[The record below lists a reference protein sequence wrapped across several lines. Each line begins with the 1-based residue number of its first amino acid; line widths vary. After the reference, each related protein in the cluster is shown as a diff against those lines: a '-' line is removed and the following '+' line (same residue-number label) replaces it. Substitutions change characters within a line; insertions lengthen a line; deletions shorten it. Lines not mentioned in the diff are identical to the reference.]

1 MDTQGNKDRKSIKS
15 CIIAMEDELMNKR
28 KAVLYQVY
36 VRNHTKEGTFQALIR
51 DLPRIKRLGVDVI
64 YLLPIHPISVS
75 NRKGAQG
82 SPYAI
87 DDFRAV
93 NPELGTLDD
102 FRDLVQAVHDQHLQ
116 LMIDVVYNHTG
127 HHSKLYQEHPE
138 FFYLKNGKPGNK
150 VGDWWDIIDLDFT
163 NKALWDYLIE
173 TLEYWVHQGVDGF
186 RCDVAPLIPLDFWK
200 AARTKLETIKPNI
213 LMLSESVEPSFIT
226 YLRGEGFVAHS
237 DGEMYQ
243 AFDLLYDYDVYGA
256 LKDYWLGKGSLE
268 SYLEKV
274 RMQEYIYPAH
284 YSKMHFLENHDQQR
298 VFHYVK
304 DVSKVLNW
312 TAFTLFN
319 KGSALIFGGQEVE
332 SDHLPDL
339 FNKDPIEWNFS
350 KTSVQSLL
358 RKMINIKHN
367 DEMTSGKRFIIS
379 KTAKE
384 VIVCYYEYATYQVM
398 GIFNVGGETGTL
410 PLSIPDGIYE
420 NCLNFKPFD
429 VSNGQ
434 YTLTKEPV
442 IFRIYS
448 PL

>member
-1 MDTQGNKDRKSIKS
+1 MD
-15 CIIAMEDELMNKR
+15 KR
-28 KAVLYQVY
+28 KAVIYQVY
-36 VRNHTKEGTFQALIR
+36 VRNHTAEGTFRALIN

-64 YLLPIHPISVS
+64 YLLPIHPISTS
-75 NRKGAQG
+75 NRKGTLG

-93 NPELGTLDD
+93 NPELGTLTD
-102 FRDLVQAVHDQHLQ
+102 FQALVQAVHEAELR

-127 HHSKLYQEHPE
+127 HQSKLYHDHPE

-150 VGDWWDIIDLDFT
+150 VGEWWDIIDLDYS
-163 NKALWDYLIE
+163 NKALWTYLID
-173 TLEYWVHQGVDGF
+173 TLVYWVEQGVDGF

-200 AARTKLETIKPNI
+200 AARSRLESIKPEI

-226 YLRGEGFVAHS
+226 YLRSEGFVAHADS
-237 DGEMYQ
+237 EMYQ

-298 VFHYVK
+298 VFHYVN
-304 DVSKVLNW
+304 DINKVLNW

-332 SDHLPDL
+332 ADHLPDL
-339 FNKDPIEWNFS
+339 FDKDPVRWDFS
-350 KTSVQSLL
+350 KTTVQSLL

-367 DEMTSGKRFIIS
+367 DEMTSGKRFVIE
-379 KTAKE
+379 KTGKD
-384 VIVCYYEYATYQVM
+384 VIWCRYEYDTYHVH
-398 GIFNVGGETGTL
+398 GIFNVGQEKGTL
-410 PLSIPDGIYE
+410 AINLPDGVQE
-420 NCLNFKPFD
+420 NCLNFQPFD
-429 VSNGQ
+429 VVNGEI
-434 YTLTKEPV
+434 TLTKEPL
-442 IFRIYS
+442 IFRYYTK
-448 PL
+448 